1 MKKVFF
7 IILGVALIGVGLY
20 FMTNSSSTKDA
31 SNNNKNSIDI
41 SKVEKSS
48 VVASFYPLAFMA
60 EEIGGELVEVKNLA
74 GSVSAHKYQLT
85 PQDLVSLNEADLVL
99 VQGINLE
106 PWSDDMTHELSEK
119 GVLTLKVTEGLSLYK
134 PEEHNEHDNEN
145 AHSNGDGHDEH
156 KEVNNDEYGYDEHN
170 HGAFDPH
177 TWLDP
182 VLAQQM
188 VDNISKAMQEMR
200 PTDAK
205 VFQDNADK
213 LKVRLQELNISF
225 AQGLS
230 SCEQTEV
237 IVSHNAYGYLA
248 HHYGFQTHAIAG
260 LSVADEPSA
269 KILTNLKAEA
279 KDGITHILIE
289 ENSVRKFADTLINE
303 TGLIPLP
310 VNPLGRGTLDKN
322 KNFFDVMEANLQS
335 FKTGLNCK

>member
-1 MKKVFF
+1 MKKVTF
-7 IILGVALIGVGLY
+7 IILGIVLIGVGLY
-20 FMTNSSSTKDA
+20 FMTNSQSTKDD
-31 SNNNKNSIDI
+31 SDNNKNSIDV

-74 GSVSAHKYQLT
+74 GSVSSHKYQLT

-99 VQGINLE
+99 VQGVNLE

-134 PEEHNEHDNEN
+134 SGQHNEHNNEN
-145 AHSNGDGHDEH
+145 AHRDGHDEH
-156 KEVNNDEYGYDEHN
+156 EEEASHDEHN
-170 HGAFDPH
+170 DGAFDPH

-200 PTDAK
+200 PADAE
-205 VFQDNADK
+205 VFQNNADT
-213 LKVRLQELNISF
+213 LKARLQALNISF
-225 AQGLS
+225 TQSLS

-237 IVSHNAYGYLA
+237 IVSHDAYGYLA
-248 HHYGFQTHAIAG
+248 RRYGFHTHAIAG

-269 KILTNLKAEA
+269 KILINLKSEA
-279 KDGITHILIE
+279 QEGITHILIE
-289 ENSVRKFADTLINE
+289 ENSVRKFADTLTNE
-303 TGLIPLP
+303 TGLISLP

-322 KNFFDVMEANLQS
+322 KDFFDVMEANLQS